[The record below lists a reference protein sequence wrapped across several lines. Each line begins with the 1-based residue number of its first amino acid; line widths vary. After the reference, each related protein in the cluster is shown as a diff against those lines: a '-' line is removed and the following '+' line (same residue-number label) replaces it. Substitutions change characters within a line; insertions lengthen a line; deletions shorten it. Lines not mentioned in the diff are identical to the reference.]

1 MAVVEKFSDYQENKI
16 SVTAEI
22 ARFAINTPAE
32 DIPER
37 LYDCAKRSQLDTIGV
52 ALGGVADDRAAN
64 ILGEHAKDVVN
75 QENMSEGATVI
86 GQGFKT
92 AMPYAAQING
102 TAADVIGFSDVALE
116 TYNHPSP
123 SICPPLWALGESV
136 GALSEKMGQKL
147 NMSGKDILTAHIIG
161 LEIAEKIGRAVQ
173 PKFHQ
178 KGWEPRGVTNTFG
191 AAAACARLLGLDVKT
206 TANALGICGA
216 EASGMRAVKGTMS
229 KAYINGMSA
238 RNGIEAALLASRGYT
253 GPTNVFEAKDG
264 VMQTFGEG
272 ADGNKIWQALA
283 NPWEYDEPGITYKRY
298 PVCTCTHPAIE
309 ATLKLR
315 ADHDLKPDDIESI
328 QCSTTPGVCDW
339 LPFTR
344 PMHKFQ
350 GKYSMQFTVA
360 LAMFEGDM
368 VLSSV
373 TDEKVQDTSIRALM
387 RKVSMDVLEEYGK
400 AGYTPAH
407 APYGCRVEM
416 KLNDGRIVAHQQDN
430 PSWADNPPDWDGLA
444 HKFTSCATLVLPEDK
459 TAEAVE
465 LCDKLDKLDTII
477 PLMDAVRG

>member
-1 MAVVEKFSDYQENKI
+1 MAVVEKLSDYQEQKI
-16 SVTAEI
+16 SVTEEI
-22 ARFAINTPAE
+22 AKFAIETRAD

-37 LYDCAKRSQLDTIGV
+37 LYECAKRSQLDTIGV

-64 ILGEHAKDVVN
+64 ILGEHAKDVVGTGVGSN
-75 QENMSEGATVI
+75 GATVI

-92 AMPYAAQING
+92 SLPYAAQING

-123 SICPPLWALGESV
+123 SICPPLWALGERL
-136 GALSEKMGQKL
+136 GF
-147 NMSGKDILTAHIIG
+147 SGKDILTAHIIG

-206 TANALGICGA
+206 TANALGIGGA

-229 KAYINGMSA
+229 KAYINGMAA
-238 RNGIEAALLASRGYT
+238 RNGIEAAMLASRGYT

-264 VMQTFGEG
+264 VMQTFGDG
-272 ADGNKIWQALA
+272 ADGHKIWQALA
-283 NPWEYDEPGITYKRY
+283 NPWEYDEPGITYKRF

-315 ADHDLKPDDIESI
+315 ADHDIKPADVESI

-339 LPFTR
+339 LPFNN
-344 PMHKFQ
+344 PQHKFQ

-360 LAMFEGDM
+360 LAMVEGD
-368 VLSSV
+368 VILSSV
-373 TDEKVQDTSIRALM
+373 TDEKVQNKAIRTFM
-387 RKVSMDVLEEYGK
+387 KKVSMDVLDDYAK
-400 AGYTPAH
+400 AGYTPSH
-407 APYGCRVEM
+407 APYGCRVEITL
-416 KLNDGRIVAHQQDN
+416 KDGRTVAHQQDN
-430 PSWADNPPDWDGLA
+430 PTWADNPPSWDGLA
-444 HKFTSCATLVLPEDK
+444 HKFTSCATLVLPASK
-459 TAEAVE
+459 AEQAVA
-465 LCDKLDKLDTII
+465 LCAKLDKLKNITQ
-477 PLMDAVRG
+477 LMDVVRG

>member
-1 MAVVEKFSDYQENKI
+1 MSVVEKLSDYQENKK

-22 ARFAINTPAE
+22 ARFAINTKAE

-52 ALGGVADDRAAN
+52 TIGGVADDRAAN
-64 ILGEHAKDVVN
+64 ILGEYVKDIVGTDN
-75 QENMSEGATVI
+75 LENGATVI

-92 AMPYAAQING
+92 TLPYAAQING
-102 TAADVIGFSDVALE
+102 AAADVIGFSDVALE
-116 TYNHPSP
+116 TCNHPSP
-123 SICPPLWALGESV
+123 SICPPLWALGEKH
-136 GALSEKMGQKL
+136 GY
-147 NMSGKDILTAHIIG
+147 SGKDILTAHIIG
-161 LEIAEKIGRAVQ
+161 LEIAEKIGRALL

-238 RNGIEAALLASRGYT
+238 RNGIESALLASRGYT

-272 ADGNKIWQALA
+272 ADGHKIWQALA
-283 NPWEYDEPGITYKRY
+283 NPWEYDEPGITYKRF

-315 ADHDLKPDDIESI
+315 ADYDLRPDDIESI
-328 QCSTTPGVCDW
+328 QCSTTPGVMDW

-350 GKYSMQFTVA
+350 AKYSMQFTVS
-360 LAMFEGDM
+360 LAMFEGD
-368 VLSSV
+368 VALSSV
-373 TDEKVQDTSIRALM
+373 TDEKVQNEAIRAFM
-387 RKVSMDVLEEYGK
+387 KKVSLDVLEEYAK

-416 KLNDGRIVAHQQDN
+416 KLKDGRIVAHQQDN
-430 PSWADNPPDWDGLA
+430 PTWADNPPDWDGLA

-459 TAEAVE
+459 TAEAIE
-465 LCDKLDKLDTII
+465 LCNKLETLETIT